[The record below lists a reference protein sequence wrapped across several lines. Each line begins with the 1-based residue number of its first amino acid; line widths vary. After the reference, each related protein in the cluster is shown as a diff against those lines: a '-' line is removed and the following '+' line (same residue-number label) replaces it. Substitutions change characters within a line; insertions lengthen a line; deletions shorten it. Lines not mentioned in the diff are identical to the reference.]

1 MKPGF
6 IYQFI
11 LFGILIL
18 SADSISAQIL
28 KNTDRNILMSRSKSI
43 LVVKP
48 CTNGAFYLNDFYLT
62 DISANDTVYIYNIV
76 SGYYTAKFATDSS
89 SVSCD
94 LAFKK
99 GKVLA
104 ITPCNDSI
112 SLLKD
117 KLYWGETKSVMQG
130 RRDFRPRRAH
140 FYNITQV
147 GSITWNL
154 KSPENGVFPSITTI
168 NGYQFAPGFCLGLGI
183 SYNNYPFN
191 FLADYN
197 NYYFEGDLEDG
208 KVHFLPVY
216 LDLRM
221 YFPPYSGRVARFLK
235 IDLGANI
242 LLKESQIHAT
252 DPTYNLAVTMGK
264 GGIYFSPGIGL
275 RIVINELVQIT
286 PLFEYSIEQSG
297 YYNNY
302 DKNTI
307 YEIDFSSLKLSLG
320 VSFQYK

>member
-11 LFGILIL
+11 LCGILIL
-18 SADSISAQIL
+18 TTDLISAQIL
-28 KNTDRNILMSRSKSI
+28 ENTDRDILMSRSKSI
-43 LVVKP
+43 LIVRP
-48 CTNGAFYLNDFYLT
+48 CANGAFYLNDFYLT

-76 SGYYTAKFATDSS
+76 PGHYTVMFATDSS
-89 SVSCD
+89 SASGD
-94 LAFKK
+94 LAFGN

-104 ITPCNDSI
+104 IKPCNDSI
-112 SLLKD
+112 NLLKD

-154 KSPENGVFPSITTI
+154 KSHENSVLPSITTI

-183 SYNNYPFN
+183 SYNNYPFD
-191 FLADYN
+191 FLVFYN
-197 NYYFEGDLEDG
+197 NNYFEKDLEDG
-208 KVHFLPVY
+208 NVHFLPVY

-221 YFPPYSGRVARFLK
+221 YFPPYSAKVAPFLK

-242 LLKESQIHAT
+242 LLKESQFHAA
-252 DPTYNLAVTMGK
+252 DPTYNVAVTMEK
-264 GGIYFSPGIGL
+264 GGVFFSPGIGL

-286 PLFEYSIEQSG
+286 PLFEYSFENSG
-297 YYNNY
+297 YYYNY
-302 DKNTI
+302 DKYTI
-307 YEIDFSSLKLSLG
+307 SKIGLSSLKLSLG